1 MKKNNLFLFIN
12 FLLFLFL
19 TSCTKQLTSAN
30 QDEINISQLKKIVGN
45 EGQIL
50 KTLPA
55 PSNIITNSIQGLK
68 KQAVKSLT
76 LDEFSK
82 LYQNIKAGRNKTI
95 ELKFKEFKYQK
106 DTTGNNEKIVET
118 KSTIKS
124 FDMYE
129 DAEDGS
135 GPRVIP
141 SGFYTVTNYGSLWQN
156 NNGNSSIL
164 SSMSLVFNT
173 DTYGR
178 VVGNPSIIFSGLTLF
193 SWNQTYMS
201 PISYNL
207 ANHTS
212 TFIISGTA
220 TYTISIGG
228 NVGTSLGW
236 VIRETYQVVI
246 NTDYNSQWLA
256 RITDITT
263 P

>member
-1 MKKNNLFLFIN
+1 MKKNNLILFIN
-12 FLLFLFL
+12 FLLFFFL
-19 TSCTKQLTSAN
+19 TSCTKQLTSAD

-45 EGQIL
+45 EGLIL
-50 KTLPA
+50 KAIPA
-55 PSNIITNSIQGLK
+55 SSNIISNSIQGIN
-68 KQAVKSLT
+68 KQSSKTLT

-82 LYQNIKAGRNKTI
+82 VYQNIKAGRNKKN
-95 ELKFKEFKYQK
+95 EFKFKEFKYQK
-106 DTTGNNEKIVET
+106 DTAGKYEKIVES
-118 KSTIKS
+118 KNTIKS

-141 SGFYTVTNYGSLWQN
+141 SGFHWFTNYNSITQN
-156 NNGNSSIL
+156 NNGNSSLL
-164 SSMSLVFNT
+164 SSMTLLFNT

-178 VVGNPSIIFSGLTLF
+178 VVGSPSIIFSGITLF
-193 SWNQTYMS
+193 TWNQGYLS

-212 TFIISGTA
+212 TFTISGTVSFG
-220 TYTISIGG
+220 ISTGG
-228 NVGTSLGW
+228 TVLGW
-236 VIRETYQVVI
+236 VSRETYEIVV
-246 NTDYNSQWLA
+246 NTDYNSQWLV

>member
-12 FLLFLFL
+12 FLLFFFL
-19 TSCTKQLTSAN
+19 TSCTKQLTSAD

-45 EGQIL
+45 EGLIL
-50 KTLPA
+50 KELPA
-55 PSNIITNSIQGLK
+55 SSNIISNSIQGLK
-68 KQAVKSLT
+68 NQASKTLT

-82 LYQNIKAGRNKTI
+82 LYQNIKAGRNKTMG
-95 ELKFKEFKYQK
+95 FKEFKYQK
-106 DTTGNNEKIVET
+106 DTAGNNEKIVES
-118 KSTIKS
+118 KSTVKS
-124 FDMYE
+124 FDIYE

-141 SGFYTVTNYGSLWQN
+141 EGFHWFTNYNSITQN

-164 SSMSLVFNT
+164 SSMTLLFNT

-212 TFIISGTA
+212 TFTISGTA
-220 TYTISIGG
+220 TFGISTGG
-228 NVGTSLGW
+228 TVLGW
-236 VIRETYQVVI
+236 VSRETYEIII
-246 NTDYNSQWLA
+246 NTDYNSQWLV

>member
-12 FLLFLFL
+12 FLFFFFL
-19 TSCTKQLTSAN
+19 TSCAKQVASVD
-30 QDEINISQLKKIVGN
+30 QDEVNISQLKKIVGN
-45 EGQIL
+45 EGLIL
-50 KTLPA
+50 KAIPA
-55 PSNIITNSIQGLK
+55 SSNIISNSIQGIN
-68 KQAVKSLT
+68 KQSSKTLT
-76 LDEFSK
+76 LDKFSK
-82 LYQNIKAGRNKTI
+82 VYQNIKAGRNKKI
-95 ELKFKEFKYQK
+95 EFKFKEFKYQK
-106 DTTGNNEKIVET
+106 DTAGNYEKIVES

-124 FDMYE
+124 FETYE

-141 SGFYTVTNYGSLWQN
+141 EGFHWFTNYNSITQN

-164 SSMSLVFNT
+164 SSMSLLFNT

-178 VVGNPSIIFSGLTLF
+178 VVGSPAIIFSGITLF
-193 SWNQTYMS
+193 TWNQSYLS

-212 TFIISGTA
+212 TFTISGTA
-220 TYTISIGG
+220 TFGISTGG
-228 NVGTSLGW
+228 TVLGW
-236 VIRETYQVVI
+236 VSRETYQVVV
-246 NTDYNSQWLA
+246 NTDYNSQWLV

>member
-1 MKKNNLFLFIN
+1 MKKNNLFLLIN
-12 FLLFLFL
+12 FLLFFFL
-19 TSCTKQLTSAN
+19 TSCTKQLTSAD
-30 QDEINISQLKKIVGN
+30 QDEINISQLKKIVGT
-45 EGQIL
+45 EGLIL
-50 KTLPA
+50 KELPA
-55 PSNIITNSIQGLK
+55 SSNIISNSIQGLK
-68 KQAVKSLT
+68 NQASKTLT

-82 LYQNIKAGRNKTI
+82 LYQNIKAGRNKTMA
-95 ELKFKEFKYQK
+95 FKEFKYQK
-106 DTTGNNEKIVET
+106 DTTGNNEKIVES

-141 SGFYTVTNYGSLWQN
+141 QGYYVRENYGSWWQN
-156 NNGNSSIL
+156 NNGNSSIMTT
-164 SSMSLVFNT
+164 MSIVFNT

-178 VVGNPSIIFSGLTLF
+178 VVGSPSLIFSGITLF
-193 SWNQTYMS
+193 TWNQSYLS

-220 TYTISIGG
+220 TYGISMGG
-228 NVGTSLGW
+228 TVLGW
-236 VIRETYQVVI
+236 VLPHSFEIVV

>member
-1 MKKNNLFLFIN
+1 MKKNNLILFIN
-12 FLLFLFL
+12 FLLFFFL
-19 TSCTKQLTSAN
+19 TSCTKQLTSAD

-55 PSNIITNSIQGLK
+55 SSNIISNSIQGIN
-68 KQAVKSLT
+68 KQSSKTLT

-82 LYQNIKAGRNKTI
+82 VYQNIKAGRNKKN
-95 ELKFKEFKYQK
+95 EFKFKEFKYQK
-106 DTTGNNEKIVET
+106 DTAGKYEKIVET

-141 SGFYTVTNYGSLWQN
+141 QGFYIRENYGSWWQN
-156 NNGNSSIL
+156 NNGNSSI
-164 SSMSLVFNT
+164 MSTMSIVFNT

-178 VVGNPSIIFSGLTLF
+178 VVGSPSIIFSGISLF
-193 SWNQTYMS
+193 TWNQAYLS

-212 TFIISGTA
+212 TFFISGTA
-220 TYTISIGG
+220 TYGISMGG
-228 NVGTSLGW
+228 SVLGW
-236 VIRETYQVVI
+236 VERVTYQIVI

>member
-1 MKKNNLFLFIN
+1 MKKNNLLLFIN
-12 FLLFLFL
+12 FLIFFFL
-19 TSCTKQLTSAN
+19 TSCAKQVAN
-30 QDEINISQLKKIVGN
+30 ADKDEVNISQLKKIVGN
-45 EGQIL
+45 EGLIL
-50 KTLPA
+50 KAIPA
-55 PSNIITNSIQGLK
+55 SSNIISNSIQGIN
-68 KQAVKSLT
+68 KQSSKTLT

-82 LYQNIKAGRNKTI
+82 VYQNIKVGRNKGI

-106 DTTGNNEKIVET
+106 DTAGNNEKIVES

-129 DAEDGS
+129 DTEDGS

-141 SGFYTVTNYGSLWQN
+141 QGYYVRENYGSWWQN
-156 NNGNSSIL
+156 NNGNSSIMTT
-164 SSMSLVFNT
+164 MSIVFNT

-178 VVGNPSIIFSGLTLF
+178 VVGSPALIFSGITLF
-193 SWNQTYMS
+193 TWNQSYLS

-220 TYTISIGG
+220 TYGISMGG
-228 NVGTSLGW
+228 TVLGW
-236 VIRETYQVVI
+236 VSRETYEIVI

>member
-1 MKKNNLFLFIN
+1 MKKNKLFLFIN
-12 FLLFLFL
+12 FLLFFFL
-19 TSCTKQLTSAN
+19 TSCSKQLTSAN
-30 QDEINISQLKKIVGN
+30 QDELNISQLKKIVGT
-45 EGQIL
+45 EGLII
-50 KTLPA
+50 KELPA
-55 PSNIITNSIQGLK
+55 SSSIITNSIQEIN
-68 KQAVKSLT
+68 KQASKTLT

-82 LYQNIKAGRNKTI
+82 IYQNIKASRNKKI

-106 DTTGNNEKIVET
+106 DTAENNEKIVES

-141 SGFYTVTNYGSLWQN
+141 QGYYVRENYGSWWQN
-156 NNGNSSIL
+156 NNGNSSIMTT
-164 SSMSLVFNT
+164 MSIVFNT

-178 VVGNPSIIFSGLTLF
+178 VVGSPSLIFSGITLF
-193 SWNQTYMS
+193 TWNQSYLS

-220 TYTISIGG
+220 TYGISMGG
-228 NVGTSLGW
+228 TVLGW
-236 VIRETYQVVI
+236 VERVTYQVVI

>member
-1 MKKNNLFLFIN
+1 
-12 FLLFLFL
+12 
-19 TSCTKQLTSAN
+19 
-30 QDEINISQLKKIVGN
+30 
-45 EGQIL
+45 
-50 KTLPA
+50 
-55 PSNIITNSIQGLK
+55 
-68 KQAVKSLT
+68 
-76 LDEFSK
+76 
-82 LYQNIKAGRNKTI
+82 
-95 ELKFKEFKYQK
+95 
-106 DTTGNNEKIVET
+106 
-118 KSTIKS
+118 
-124 FDMYE
+124 
-129 DAEDGS
+129 
-135 GPRVIP
+135 
-141 SGFYTVTNYGSLWQN
+141 
-156 NNGNSSIL
+156 
-164 SSMSLVFNT
+164 MSLVFNT

>member
-1 MKKNNLFLFIN
+1 MKKNNLLLFIN
-12 FLLFLFL
+12 FLIFFFL
-19 TSCTKQLTSAN
+19 TSCAKQVAN
-30 QDEINISQLKKIVGN
+30 ADQDEVNISQLKKIVGN
-45 EGQIL
+45 EGLIL
-50 KTLPA
+50 KAIPA
-55 PSNIITNSIQGLK
+55 SSNIISNSIQGIN
-68 KQAVKSLT
+68 KQSSKTLT

-82 LYQNIKAGRNKTI
+82 IYQNIKAGRNKKI
-95 ELKFKEFKYQK
+95 EFKEFKYQK
-106 DTTGNNEKIVET
+106 DTAGNNEKIVES

-135 GPRVIP
+135 GPRVLP
-141 SGFYTVTNYGSLWQN
+141 EGFHWFTNYNSITQN

-164 SSMSLVFNT
+164 SSMTLLFNT

-178 VVGNPSIIFSGLTLF
+178 VVGNPSLIFSGITLF
-193 SWNQTYMS
+193 TWNQVYLS

-212 TFIISGTA
+212 TFTISGTA
-220 TYTISIGG
+220 TFGISTGG
-228 NVGTSLGW
+228 TVLGW
-236 VIRETYQVVI
+236 VSRETYQVVV
-246 NTDYNSQWLA
+246 NTDYNSQWLV

>member
-12 FLLFLFL
+12 FLLFFFL
-19 TSCTKQLTSAN
+19 TSCTKQLTSAD

-45 EGQIL
+45 QGLIL
-50 KTLPA
+50 KELPA
-55 PSNIITNSIQGLK
+55 SSNIISNSIQGLK

-82 LYQNIKAGRNKTI
+82 LYQNIKASRNKGI

-106 DTTGNNEKIVET
+106 DTTRNNEKIVET

-141 SGFYTVTNYGSLWQN
+141 EGYYVRENYGSWWQN

-164 SSMSLVFNT
+164 STMSIVFNT

-178 VVGNPSIIFSGLTLF
+178 VVGSPSLIFSGITLF
-193 SWNQTYMS
+193 TWNQSYLS

-220 TYTISIGG
+220 TYGISMGG
-228 NVGTSLGW
+228 SVLGW
-236 VIRETYQVVI
+236 VSRETYQVVI

>member
-12 FLLFLFL
+12 FLILFFL
-19 TSCTKQLTSAN
+19 TSCTKQLTSAD
-30 QDEINISQLKKIVGN
+30 QDEINISQLKKIVGT
-45 EGQIL
+45 EGLIL
-50 KTLPA
+50 KELPA
-55 PSNIITNSIQGLK
+55 SSNIISNSIQGIN
-68 KQAVKSLT
+68 KQSSKTLT

-82 LYQNIKAGRNKTI
+82 VYQNIKAGRNKKI
-95 ELKFKEFKYQK
+95 ELKEFKFQK
-106 DTTGNNEKIVET
+106 DTAGNTQKIVES
-118 KSTIKS
+118 KSAIKS
-124 FDMYE
+124 FETYE

-141 SGFYTVTNYGSLWQN
+141 DGFHWFTNYNSITQN

-164 SSMSLVFNT
+164 SSMSLLFNT

-178 VVGNPSIIFSGLTLF
+178 VVGSPAIIFSGITLF
-193 SWNQTYMS
+193 TWNQSYLS

-212 TFIISGTA
+212 TFTISGTA
-220 TYTISIGG
+220 TFGISTGG
-228 NVGTSLGW
+228 TVLGW
-236 VIRETYQVVI
+236 VSRETYEVVV
-246 NTDYNSQWLA
+246 NTDYNSQWLV

>member
-12 FLLFLFL
+12 FLLFFFL
-19 TSCTKQLTSAN
+19 TSCTKQLTSAD
-30 QDEINISQLKKIVGN
+30 QDEIKISQLKKIVGN
-45 EGQIL
+45 EGLIL
-50 KTLPA
+50 KELPA
-55 PSNIITNSIQGLK
+55 PSNIITHSIQGLK

-95 ELKFKEFKYQK
+95 AFKEFKYQK

-118 KSTIKS
+118 KNTIKS
-124 FDMYE
+124 FDIYE

-135 GPRVIP
+135 GPRVIRE
-141 SGFYTVTNYGSLWQN
+141 GFHWFTNYNSITQN

-164 SSMSLVFNT
+164 SSMTLLFNT

-178 VVGNPSIIFSGLTLF
+178 VVGSPALIFSGITLF
-193 SWNQTYMS
+193 TWNQAYLS

-212 TFIISGTA
+212 TFTISGTA
-220 TYTISIGG
+220 TYGISMGG
-228 NVGTSLGW
+228 TVLGW
-236 VIRETYQVVI
+236 VLPHSFEIVV

>member
-1 MKKNNLFLFIN
+1 MNKNNLFLFIN
-12 FLLFLFL
+12 FLLFFFL
-19 TSCTKQLTSAN
+19 TSCTKQLTSAD

-45 EGQIL
+45 EGLIL
-50 KTLPA
+50 KELPA
-55 PSNIITNSIQGLK
+55 SSNIISNSIQGLK

-82 LYQNIKAGRNKTI
+82 LYQNIKAGRNKGI

-106 DTTGNNEKIVET
+106 DTTGNYEKIVET

-135 GPRVIP
+135 GPRVIRE
-141 SGFYTVTNYGSLWQN
+141 GFHWFTNYNSITQN

-164 SSMSLVFNT
+164 SSMTLLFNT

-178 VVGNPSIIFSGLTLF
+178 VVGSPALIFSGISLF
-193 SWNQTYMS
+193 TWNQTYMS

-212 TFIISGTA
+212 TFTISGTA
-220 TYTISIGG
+220 TFGISTGG
-228 NVGTSLGW
+228 TVLGW
-236 VIRETYQVVI
+236 VSRETYEIVI
-246 NTDYNSQWLA
+246 NTDYNSQWLI

>member
-12 FLLFLFL
+12 FLLFFFL
-19 TSCTKQLTSAN
+19 TSCTKQLTSAD

-45 EGQIL
+45 EGLIL
-50 KTLPA
+50 KELPA
-55 PSNIITNSIQGLK
+55 PSSIITHSIQGLK
-68 KQAVKSLT
+68 KQAVKTLT

-82 LYQNIKAGRNKTI
+82 LYQNIKAGRNKTMA
-95 ELKFKEFKYQK
+95 FKEFKYQK
-106 DTTGNNEKIVET
+106 DTTGNYEKIVET
-118 KSTIKS
+118 KNTIKS
-124 FDMYE
+124 FDIYE

>member
-1 MKKNNLFLFIN
+1 MKKNSLILFIN
-12 FLLFLFL
+12 FLIFFFLI
-19 TSCTKQLTSAN
+19 SCTKQLTSAD

-45 EGQIL
+45 EGLIL
-50 KTLPA
+50 KAIPA
-55 PSNIITNSIQGLK
+55 PSSITTNSIREIN
-68 KQAVKSLT
+68 KQVSKTLT

-82 LYQNIKAGRNKTI
+82 IYQNIKAGRNKKV
-95 ELKFKEFKYQK
+95 EFKEFKYQK
-106 DTTGNNEKIVET
+106 DTAGNYEKIFET

-124 FDMYE
+124 FETYE

-141 SGFYTVTNYGSLWQN
+141 EGFHWFTNYNSITQN

-164 SSMSLVFNT
+164 SSMTLLFNT

-178 VVGNPSIIFSGLTLF
+178 VVGSPSLIFSGITLF
-193 SWNQTYMS
+193 TWNQSYLS

-212 TFIISGTA
+212 TFTISGTA
-220 TYTISIGG
+220 TFGISTGG
-228 NVGTSLGW
+228 TVLGW
-236 VIRETYQVVI
+236 VSRETYQVVV
-246 NTDYNSQWLA
+246 NTDYNSQWLV

>member
-1 MKKNNLFLFIN
+1 MKKNNLLLFIN
-12 FLLFLFL
+12 FLIFFFL
-19 TSCTKQLTSAN
+19 TSCAKQITSAD
-30 QDEINISQLKKIVGN
+30 QDEVNISQLKKIVGN
-45 EGQIL
+45 EGLIL
-50 KTLPA
+50 KAIPA
-55 PSNIITNSIQGLK
+55 PSSIISNSIQGIN
-68 KQAVKSLT
+68 KQSSKTLT

-82 LYQNIKAGRNKTI
+82 VYQNIKASRNKKI
-95 ELKFKEFKYQK
+95 EFKEFKYQK

-124 FDMYE
+124 FDIYE

-135 GPRVIP
+135 GPRVIRE
-141 SGFYTVTNYGSLWQN
+141 GFHWFKNYNSITQN

-164 SSMSLVFNT
+164 SSMTLLFNT

-178 VVGNPSIIFSGLTLF
+178 VVGSPSIIFSGITLF
-193 SWNQTYMS
+193 TWSQGYLS

-212 TFIISGTA
+212 TFTISGTA
-220 TYTISIGG
+220 TYGVSLGG
-228 NVGTSLGW
+228 TVLGW
-236 VIRETYQVVI
+236 VSRETYQVVV
-246 NTDYNSQWLA
+246 NTDYNSQWLV

>member
-1 MKKNNLFLFIN
+1 MKKNKLLLFIN
-12 FLLFLFL
+12 FLILFFL
-19 TSCTKQLTSAN
+19 TSCTKQLTSAD

-50 KTLPA
+50 KALPA
-55 PSNIITNSIQGLK
+55 PSNIITHSIQGLK

-82 LYQNIKAGRNKTI
+82 LYQNIKAGRNKTMD
-95 ELKFKEFKYQK
+95 FKEFKYQK

-124 FDMYE
+124 FDIYE

-156 NNGNSSIL
+156 NNGNSEIMTTMSI
-164 SSMSLVFNT
+164 VFNT

-178 VVGNPSIIFSGLTLF
+178 VVGSPSLIFSGITLF
-193 SWNQTYMS
+193 TWNQSYLS

-220 TYTISIGG
+220 TYGISMGG
-228 NVGTSLGW
+228 SVLGW
-236 VIRETYQVVI
+236 VSRETYQVVI

>member
-1 MKKNNLFLFIN
+1 MKKNNLLLFIN
-12 FLLFLFL
+12 FLIFFFL
-19 TSCTKQLTSAN
+19 TSCAKQVAN
-30 QDEINISQLKKIVGN
+30 ADQDEVNISQLKKIVGN
-45 EGQIL
+45 EGLIL
-50 KTLPA
+50 KAIPA
-55 PSNIITNSIQGLK
+55 SSNIISNSIQGIN
-68 KQAVKSLT
+68 KQSSKTLT

-82 LYQNIKAGRNKTI
+82 IYQNIKAGRNKKI
-95 ELKFKEFKYQK
+95 EFKFKEFKYQK
-106 DTTGNNEKIVET
+106 DTAENNEKIVES

-141 SGFYTVTNYGSLWQN
+141 QGYYCINNFGSYYQN
-156 NNGNSSIL
+156 NNGNSSLL
-164 SSMSLVFNT
+164 STMSLVFNT

-178 VVGNPSIIFSGLTLF
+178 VVGSPSIIFSGISLF
-193 SWNQTYMS
+193 TWNQGYLS

-220 TYTISIGG
+220 TYGISMGG
-228 NVGTSLGW
+228 TVLGW
-236 VIRETYQVVI
+236 VSRETYEIVI

>member
-1 MKKNNLFLFIN
+1 MKKNNLLLFIN
-12 FLLFLFL
+12 FLIFFFL
-19 TSCTKQLTSAN
+19 TSCAKQVASLD
-30 QDEINISQLKKIVGN
+30 QDEVNISQLKKIVGN
-45 EGQIL
+45 EGIIL
-50 KTLPA
+50 KAIPA
-55 PSNIITNSIQGLK
+55 SSNIISNSIQGIN
-68 KQAVKSLT
+68 KQSSKTLT

-82 LYQNIKAGRNKTI
+82 VYQNIKAGRNKGI

-106 DTTGNNEKIVET
+106 DTAGNNEKIVES

-141 SGFYTVTNYGSLWQN
+141 QGYYVRENYGSWWQN
-156 NNGNSSIL
+156 NNGNSSIMTT
-164 SSMSLVFNT
+164 MSIVFNT

-178 VVGNPSIIFSGLTLF
+178 VVGSPALIFSGITLF
-193 SWNQTYMS
+193 TWNQSYLS

-220 TYTISIGG
+220 TYGISMGG
-228 NVGTSLGW
+228 TVLGW
-236 VIRETYQVVI
+236 VERVTYQVVI

>member
-12 FLLFLFL
+12 FLIFFFL
-19 TSCTKQLTSAN
+19 TSCTKQLTSSD

-50 KTLPA
+50 KTLAA
-55 PSNIITNSIQGLK
+55 PSNITTHSIQGLK
-68 KQAVKSLT
+68 KQASKTLT

-82 LYQNIKAGRNKTI
+82 LYQNIKAGRNKGI

-141 SGFYTVTNYGSLWQN
+141 SGFYTVTNFGSYWQN

-263 P
+263 H

>member
-12 FLLFLFL
+12 FLLLFFL
-19 TSCTKQLTSAN
+19 TSCTKQLTSAD
-30 QDEINISQLKKIVGN
+30 QDEINISQLKKIVGT

-55 PSNIITNSIQGLK
+55 SSNIITHSIQGLK

-95 ELKFKEFKYQK
+95 AFKEFKYQK

-118 KSTIKS
+118 KNTIKS
-124 FDMYE
+124 FEIYE

-178 VVGNPSIIFSGLTLF
+178 VVGNPSIIFSGISLF
-193 SWNQTYMS
+193 TWNQTYMS

-220 TYTISIGG
+220 TYGISTGG
-228 NVGTSLGW
+228 TVLGW
-236 VIRETYQVVI
+236 VLPHSFEIVV

-256 RITDITT
+256 RVTDITT

>member
-1 MKKNNLFLFIN
+1 MNNHFLFIN
-12 FLLFLFL
+12 FLIFFFL
-19 TSCTKQLTSAN
+19 TSCTKQLTSAD
-30 QDEINISQLKKIVGN
+30 QEEINISQLEKIVGN

-55 PSNIITNSIQGLK
+55 SSNIISNSIQGLN
-68 KQAVKSLT
+68 KQISKNLT

-82 LYQNIKAGRNKTI
+82 IYQNIKAGRNKTM
-95 ELKFKEFKYQK
+95 KFKEFKYQK
-106 DTTGNNEKIVET
+106 DKAGNNEKIVEI
-118 KSTIKS
+118 KSAIKS
-124 FDMYE
+124 FEIYE

-135 GPRVIP
+135 GPRFIP
-141 SGFYTVTNYGSLWQN
+141 EGFHWFTNYNSITQN

-164 SSMSLVFNT
+164 SSMTLLFNT

-178 VVGNPSIIFSGLTLF
+178 VVGSPSIIFSGISLF
-193 SWNQTYMS
+193 TWNQGYLS

-212 TFIISGTA
+212 TFTISGTA
-220 TYTISIGG
+220 TYGIATGG
-228 NVGTSLGW
+228 TVLGW
-236 VIRETYQVVI
+236 VSRETYEIVI
-246 NTDYNSQWLA
+246 NTDYNSQWLV

>member
-12 FLLFLFL
+12 FLFFFFL
-19 TSCTKQLTSAN
+19 TSCAKQVTSAD
-30 QDEINISQLKKIVGN
+30 QDETNISQLKKIVGN
-45 EGQIL
+45 EGLIL
-50 KTLPA
+50 KAIPA
-55 PSNIITNSIQGLK
+55 PSGIISNSIREIN
-68 KQAVKSLT
+68 KQASKALT

-82 LYQNIKAGRNKTI
+82 VYQNIKAGRNKRI
-95 ELKFKEFKYQK
+95 ELKESKFQK
-106 DTTGNNEKIVET
+106 DTAGNNEKIVES

-129 DAEDGS
+129 DTEDGS

-141 SGFYTVTNYGSLWQN
+141 SGFHWVTNYNSITQN
-156 NNGNSSIL
+156 NNGNSSLL
-164 SSMSLVFNT
+164 SSMTLLFNT

-178 VVGNPSIIFSGLTLF
+178 VVGSPSIIFSGITLF
-193 SWNQTYMS
+193 TWNQGYLS

-212 TFIISGTA
+212 TFTISGTA
-220 TYTISIGG
+220 AFGISTGG
-228 NVGTSLGW
+228 TVLGW
-236 VIRETYQVVI
+236 VSRETYEVVV
-246 NTDYNSQWLA
+246 NTDYNSQWLV

>member
-1 MKKNNLFLFIN
+1 MKKNNLLLFIN
-12 FLLFLFL
+12 FLIFFFL
-19 TSCTKQLTSAN
+19 TSCAKQVAN
-30 QDEINISQLKKIVGN
+30 ADQDEVNISQLKKIVGN
-45 EGQIL
+45 EGLIL
-50 KTLPA
+50 KAIPA
-55 PSNIITNSIQGLK
+55 SSNIISNSIQGIN
-68 KQAVKSLT
+68 KQSSKTLT

-82 LYQNIKAGRNKTI
+82 IYQNIKAGRNKKI
-95 ELKFKEFKYQK
+95 EFKFKEFKYQK
-106 DTTGNNEKIVET
+106 DTSGNYEKIVES

-141 SGFYTVTNYGSLWQN
+141 QGYYVRNNFGSYWQN
-156 NNGNSSIL
+156 NNGNSSIMTT
-164 SSMSLVFNT
+164 MSVVFNT

-178 VVGNPSIIFSGLTLF
+178 VIGNPSLIFSGITLF
-193 SWNQTYMS
+193 TWNQSYLS
-201 PISYNL
+201 PITYNL

-220 TYTISIGG
+220 TYGISMGG
-228 NVGTSLGW
+228 TVLGW
-236 VIRETYQVVI
+236 VSRETYEIVI

>member
-12 FLLFLFL
+12 FLFFFFL
-19 TSCTKQLTSAN
+19 TSCAKQLASLD
-30 QDEINISQLKKIVGN
+30 QDEVNISQLKKIVGN
-45 EGQIL
+45 EGLIL
-50 KTLPA
+50 KAISA
-55 PSNIITNSIQGLK
+55 PSSIISNSIRGIN
-68 KQAVKSLT
+68 KQASKALT

-82 LYQNIKAGRNKTI
+82 VYQNIKAGRNKRI
-95 ELKFKEFKYQK
+95 ELKESKFQK
-106 DTTGNNEKIVET
+106 DTAGNNEKIVEL

-129 DAEDGS
+129 DTEDGS

-141 SGFYTVTNYGSLWQN
+141 SGFHWFTNYNSITQN
-156 NNGNSSIL
+156 NNGNSSLL
-164 SSMSLVFNT
+164 SSMTLLFNT

-178 VVGNPSIIFSGLTLF
+178 VVGSPSIIFSGITLF
-193 SWNQTYMS
+193 TWNQGYLS

-212 TFIISGTA
+212 TFTISGTA
-220 TYTISIGG
+220 TFGISTGG
-228 NVGTSLGW
+228 TVLGW
-236 VIRETYQVVI
+236 VSRQTYEVVV
-246 NTDYNSQWLA
+246 NTDYNSQWLV

>member
-12 FLLFLFL
+12 FLIFFFLASCAKKV
-19 TSCTKQLTSAN
+19 TSVDQGET
-30 QDEINISQLKKIVGN
+30 NISQLKKIVGN
-45 EGQIL
+45 EGLIL
-50 KTLPA
+50 KTIPA
-55 PSNIITNSIQGLK
+55 SSNIISNSIQGIN
-68 KQAVKSLT
+68 KQSSKTLT

-82 LYQNIKAGRNKTI
+82 VYQNIKAGRNKKI
-95 ELKFKEFKYQK
+95 ELKEFKFQK
-106 DTTGNNEKIVET
+106 DTAGNTQKVVES
-118 KSTIKS
+118 KSAIKS
-124 FDMYE
+124 FETYE

-141 SGFYTVTNYGSLWQN
+141 DGFHWFTNYNSITQN

-164 SSMSLVFNT
+164 SSMSLLFNT

-178 VVGNPSIIFSGLTLF
+178 VVGSPAIIFSGITLF
-193 SWNQTYMS
+193 TWNQSYLS

-212 TFIISGTA
+212 TFTISGTA
-220 TYTISIGG
+220 TFGISTGG
-228 NVGTSLGW
+228 TVLGW
-236 VIRETYQVVI
+236 VSRETYEVVV
-246 NTDYNSQWLA
+246 NTDYNSQWLV

>member
-12 FLLFLFL
+12 FLIFFFL
-19 TSCTKQLTSAN
+19 TSCAKQVTSAD
-30 QDEINISQLKKIVGN
+30 QDDTNISQLKKIVGN
-45 EGQIL
+45 EGFIL
-50 KTLPA
+50 KAIPA
-55 PSNIITNSIQGLK
+55 SSNIISNSIQGIN
-68 KQAVKSLT
+68 KQSSKTLT

-82 LYQNIKAGRNKTI
+82 VYQNIKAGRNKKI
-95 ELKFKEFKYQK
+95 EFKEFKYQK
-106 DTTGNNEKIVET
+106 DTAGNNEKIVES

-124 FDMYE
+124 FDIYE

-141 SGFYTVTNYGSLWQN
+141 SGFYTITNYGSISQN

-178 VVGNPSIIFSGLTLF
+178 VVGNPSIIFSGITLF
-193 SWNQTYMS
+193 TWNQSYLS

-236 VIRETYQVVI
+236 VSRETYQVVI

>member
-12 FLLFLFL
+12 FLLFFFL
-19 TSCTKQLTSAN
+19 TSCTKQLTSAD

-45 EGQIL
+45 EGLIL
-50 KTLPA
+50 KELPA
-55 PSNIITNSIQGLK
+55 PSSIITHSIQGLK
-68 KQAVKSLT
+68 KQAVKTLT

-82 LYQNIKAGRNKTI
+82 LYQNIKAGRNKTMA
-95 ELKFKEFKYQK
+95 FKEFKYQK
-106 DTTGNNEKIVET
+106 DTTGNYEKIVET
-118 KSTIKS
+118 KNTIKS

-135 GPRVIP
+135 GPRVRP
-141 SGFYTVTNYGSLWQN
+141 QGYYVVNNYGSLGQN
-156 NNGNSSIL
+156 NNGNSEIMTTMSI
-164 SSMSLVFNT
+164 VFNT

-178 VVGNPSIIFSGLTLF
+178 VVGSPSLIFSGLTLF
-193 SWNQTYMS
+193 SWNQSYLS

-207 ANHTS
+207 ANNTS
-212 TFIISGTA
+212 TFIISGTK
-220 TYTISIGG
+220 TYGISMGG
-228 NVGTSLGW
+228 TVLGW
-236 VIRETYQVVI
+236 VERITYQIVI